1 MQNPATFLSALLLK
15 PKTNDNILDMCA
27 APGGK
32 SMMIQSITKN
42 KSNVTACEINNIRFE
57 KMVYNFKMQNENVY
71 SLNKD
76 ARELNDNL
84 KFDKILIDAP
94 CSGSGTF
101 DISDD
106 KYEKYFT
113 EILIEKSIK
122 RQLSLLKKS
131 NKLIKKSGLI
141 VYSTCSILNSENE
154 DMIKNNNLKNWI
166 YIKILPTGIFE
177 GFFTKI

>member
-57 KMVYNFKMQNENVY
+57 KMVYNFKIQNENVY

-113 EILIEKSIK
+113 EILIEQIQSQYLNNPQ
-122 RQLSLLKKS
+122 QLSVEELLYAATLTDNLNEQKKIYQ
-131 NKLIKKSGLI
+131 KTTFI
-141 VYSTCSILNSENE
+141 VE
-154 DMIKNNNLKNWI
+154 
-166 YIKILPTGIFE
+166 KI
-177 GFFTKI
+177 